1 MKSLDISTF
10 DISDKVNLENMF
22 WDSNSNIVYVKNSDI
37 VNLFENSD
45 VINIP
50 KYLKVV
56 VK

>member
-1 MKSLDISTF
+1 MKRNGMINRIIKED
-10 DISDKVNLENMF
+10 
-22 WDSNSNIVYVKNSDI
+22 SDI